1 MAPSDPSRPTVV
13 LVHGAFAESASW
25 SGVVPVLQDAGCT
38 VVAAANPLRG
48 VASDAASLRAQLD
61 ALEGPIVLVGH
72 SYGGAVASSAAAGS
86 DAVKALVYVAAF
98 SPEEGES
105 CGDLAGRFPGSTLG
119 ETLVPAPL
127 ADGGTDLR
135 ISPDRF
141 QAQFCHDVDEA
152 TANLMAV
159 TQRPITE
166 AALGEAAKAAAWKT
180 IPSWFVFGTEDRNIP
195 VASLRFMAE
204 RAGSKGTV
212 EVDGASHALGVS
224 TPGKVAE
231 VILQAVEAV

>member
-25 SGVVPVLQDAGCT
+25 SGVVPALQAAGCT

-48 VASDAASLRAQLD
+48 VASDAAAVRAQLD

-141 QAQFCHDVDEA
+141 RDQFCADVDEA
-152 TANLMAV
+152 TATLMAV

-166 AALGEAAKAAAWKT
+166 AALGEPAKAAAWKT
-180 IPSWFVFGTEDRNIP
+180 IPSWFVFGTDDRNIP
-195 VASLRFMAE
+195 LASLRFMAE
-204 RAGSKGTV
+204 RAGSRGTV

-224 TPGKVAE
+224 TPGAVAD

>member
-25 SGVVPVLQDAGCT
+25 SGVVPALQAAGCT

-48 VASDAASLRAQLD
+48 VASDAAAVRAQLD

-105 CGDLAGRFPGSTLG
+105 CSDLAGRFPGSTLG

-141 QAQFCHDVDEA
+141 RDQFCADVDEA
-152 TANLMAV
+152 TATLMAV

-166 AALGEAAKAAAWKT
+166 AALGEPAKAAAWKT
-180 IPSWFVFGTEDRNIP
+180 IPSWFVFGTDDRNIP
-195 VASLRFMAE
+195 LASLRFMAE
-204 RAGSKGTV
+204 RAGSRGTV

-224 TPGKVAE
+224 TPGAVAD

>member
-1 MAPSDPSRPTVV
+1 MAPSDPSSPTVV
-13 LVHGAFAESASW
+13 LVHGAFAESSSW
-25 SGVVPVLQDAGCT
+25 NDVVPVLQGAGCT

-48 VASDAASLRAQLD
+48 VASDAAWLRAQLD
-61 ALEGPIVLVGH
+61 ALQGPIVLVGH

-98 SPEEGES
+98 APEEGES
-105 CGDLAGRFPGSTLG
+105 CGDLAGRFPGGTLG

-127 ADGGTDLR
+127 ADGATDLR
-135 ISPDRF
+135 IRADVYRH
-141 QAQFCHDVDEA
+141 QFCADVDEA

-166 AALGEAAKAAAWKT
+166 GALGEAAKAAAWKA
-180 IPSWFVFGTEDRNIP
+180 IPSWFVFGTEDLNIP
-195 VASLRFMAE
+195 VAAHRFMAE
-204 RAGSKGTV
+204 RAGARGVV
-212 EVDGASHALGVS
+212 EVEGASHALGVS
-224 TPGKVAE
+224 TPSTVAD